1 MGSPGTATRMTT
13 PDWGVL
19 VLCAALWGSSY
30 TFNKISLP
38 EIPIFTIA
46 ASRLVI
52 AAVLL
57 HAFAHVT
64 GVRRPSTPAQIGPF
78 FVFTLFSNVLPFIFI
93 LFGQRETSSGLTAV
107 LGATTPLFLIP
118 LAHLLTADEKMLPR
132 KVVGVLVGLAGVVIV
147 FGMDAFTGWS
157 TSIGA
162 KLSIIFGAFLY
173 AVGAIYSKRFVGHHP
188 IAIAATQMTCGA
200 LLSLPLALVID
211 RPWLLPVPSAPAI
224 TALLATAVL
233 GSALSSVLYFHV
245 LLRGGATIAML
256 TTLLVPVAPILL
268 GAIFLGEH
276 LHAREAAGTLL
287 IATALLIIDG
297 RLAAWVF
304 SKTKRQPA

>member
-1 MGSPGTATRMTT
+1 MGVPANATRMTT

-38 EIPIFTIA
+38 EIPVLTIT
-46 ASRLVI
+46 ASRLLI

-57 HAFAHVT
+57 HAFAHVAK
-64 GVRRPSTPAQIGPF
+64 VRRPATAAEIGPF
-78 FVFTLFSNVLPFIFI
+78 FIFTLFSNVLPFVFI
-93 LFGQRETSSGLTAV
+93 LIGQRETSSGLTAV

-118 LAHLLTADEKMLPR
+118 LAHLLTADEKMQPR
-132 KVVGVLVGLAGVVIV
+132 KVIGVLTGLAGVIIV
-147 FGMDAFTGWS
+147 FGTDAFAGWS

-173 AVGAIYSKRFVGHHP
+173 AVGAIYSKRFVGYHP

-200 LLSLPLALVID
+200 LVSMPVALIID
-211 RPWLLPVPSAPAI
+211 RPWLLPMPSTPAI
-224 TALLATAVL
+224 SALVATAVL

-268 GAIFLGEH
+268 GALFLGEH

-287 IATALLIIDG
+287 IAAALLIIDG
-297 RLAAWVF
+297 RLAAWAV